1 MFPGRTLLLLCL
13 GLRIVCVSDYSFG
26 HGCRFT
32 EACYRFPLPV
42 DGYHDQQIP
51 SLFGKLTGR
60 IQREFPIFKLAM
72 GGLYRPAPAL
82 TRMNWRSRD

>member
-1 MFPGRTLLLLCL
+1 MGKTLLLLGLWLSLCL
-13 GLRIVCVSDYSFG
+13 MTLGATAAGLLRPGID
-26 HGCRFT
+26 
-32 EACYRFPLPV
+32 FPLPV
-42 DGYHDQQIP
+42 DSYHDQQIP